1 MNDIPIHDIQTRDD
15 IVLLVDSFY
24 QKVKSNLV
32 IGHIFVE
39 VANVNW
45 EIHLPVMYSFWAG
58 VLLGEQSY
66 EGNPMLKH
74 IALSKKTPMTEVE
87 FSEWL
92 LLFTRTVDELFSGD
106 KASEAKIRSG
116 NISRLMMYKI
126 QTA

>member
-1 MNDIPIHDIQTRDD
+1 MSDIPIHDIQTRDD

-45 EIHLPVMYSFWAG
+45 ENHLPVMYSFWAG

-106 KASEAKIRSG
+106 KASEAKIRAG